1 MKKLFVIAAL
11 LIGIGTFA
19 APVDVNQKVL
29 KAFNSSFSKAED
41 IKWSEAENIYTVNFK
56 QGLVRAVVRYDNEG
70 NFLSSLRYYMAT
82 ELPVDII
89 CRVQARYP
97 KRTATEVTEYTVGY
111 AINYYINVEDTQ
123 SWITLKVDNDRN
135 MEVHK
140 KYKKQPGL

>member
-11 LIGIGTFA
+11 LISISTFA
-19 APVDVNQKVL
+19 APVDVNEKVL

>member
-11 LIGIGTFA
+11 LISIGTFA
-19 APVDVNQKVL
+19 APVGVNEKVL
-29 KAFNSSFSKAED
+29 KAFNSSFSNAED

-56 QGLVRAVVRYDNEG
+56 QGLVRAVVRYDDEG

-111 AINYYINVEDTQ
+111 TINYYINVEDTQ

-140 KYKKQPGL
+140 KYKKQAGL